1 MSRSLARGLQILQQ
15 FSFERPEWTL
25 SELGEA
31 TGLPLP
37 TVHRLVRTLMAYRF
51 VEQDPVTRRFRL
63 GSEVV
68 RLIGPTL
75 HALRLPEIA
84 RPYVRRLSD
93 TLGET
98 ANLAILEGAQV
109 LYLVSYAS
117 PRLLRV
123 QTYVGLLLPAHCTA
137 LGKCLLAH
145 LDEEDARARLGPE
158 PYPARTPF
166 TKTRWRDL
174 LPDLRRI
181 RARGYSLSQQ
191 EYELGLN
198 ACAVPVWE
206 GDRVCAAINVSIP
219 VSRWSARRLR
229 REILPALHQAAEA
242 ISEQLSGIDEPVRED
257 GARKRFATRP
267 ASSGR

>member
-1 MSRSLARGLQILQQ
+1 MAIQSLARGLRILQQ
-15 FSFERPEWTL
+15 FSPERPEWTL

-37 TVHRLVRTLMAYRF
+37 TVHRLLRTLMAYRF
-51 VEQDPVTRRFRL
+51 VEQDPATRRFRL

-68 RLIGPTL
+68 RLIGPAL
-75 HALRLPEIA
+75 QALRLPEIA
-84 RPYVRRLSD
+84 RPHVRQLSD
-93 TLGET
+93 ALGET
-98 ANLAILEGAQV
+98 ANLAVLEGGQV

-137 LGKCLLAH
+137 LGKCLLAY
-145 LDEEDARARLGPE
+145 LEEEDARARLGPE

-174 LPDLRRI
+174 RADLRRI
-181 RARGYSLSQQ
+181 RAQGYAISYQ

-206 GDRVCAAINVSIP
+206 GDRVCAAVNVSVP
-219 VSRWSARRLR
+219 LSRWSARRLR
-229 REILPALHQAAEA
+229 REILPALRRAAQA
-242 ISEQLSGIDEPVRED
+242 ISEQLHAISGLAGKSNN
-257 GARKRFATRP
+257 GAST
-267 ASSGR
+267 